1 MRVSALNDRSPKF
14 RTQSLA
20 VCLDRRRVGIMKAF
34 GFFSCREVSFS
45 LSHALSCFFFLSLHH
60 SFVDVPLV
68 TTIFLSSHNS
78 VQILPMAEYSEWSRA
93 SETL

>member
-1 MRVSALNDRSPKF
+1 MFGPQKGWHNEGFWVFFLAGKYLFLSPML
-14 RTQSLA
+14 SL
-20 VCLDRRRVGIMKAF
+20 V
-34 GFFSCREVSFS
+34 
-45 LSHALSCFFFLSLHH
+45 FFFLSLHH